1 MDFFTLKTQKNK
13 DTINFNPV
21 VPMRPYSSLTVGRL
35 GQTLLTLLLPVCSYS
50 ALTQS
55 EAGANPVNPP
65 VAIPVCSYSALT
77 QSEAGANQDGTVF
90 CSNH

>member
-55 EAGANPVNPP
+55 EAGANPVNPA
-65 VAIPVCSYSALT
+65 VTCVL
-77 QSEAGANQDGTVF
+77 VF
-90 CSNH
+90 CPHTVGGRGKPC